1 MIDFLEES
9 DYFGG
14 ITFAGCFDMHT
25 DDLKVLYEHYKET
38 GQNLLDD
45 YCTIKYEKWE
55 LDKYRDPHHDS
66 MIRHDELNKIRVA
79 VSNMR
84 RVNMYEPELLREIE
98 YHAKSRYKR
107 WQQCQERQI
116 SEERREA
123 CKYTSKENVRKWVFT
138 VHGEECLKCGT
149 TQNITIDHIKPV
161 ARGGKNRL
169 WNLQPLCQS
178 CNSSKGTKTIDYRED
193 E

>member
-9 DYFGG
+9 TYFGG
-14 ITFAGCFDMHT
+14 FTFAGCFDMNT

-38 GQNLLDD
+38 GRNLLDD
-45 YCTIKYEKWE
+45 YCTVKYEKWE
-55 LDKYRDPHHDS
+55 LHKYRDPYHEF
-66 MIRHDELNKIRVA
+66 MIKHDELNKIRVA

-84 RVNMYEPELLREIE
+84 RVNMYESELLREIE
-98 YHAKSRYKR
+98 YHAKNRYEK
-107 WQQCQERQI
+107 WQQYQKRQI

-123 CKYTSKENVRKWVFT
+123 CKYTSKENVRKWVFA
-138 VHGEECLKCGT
+138 VYGEECLKCGT
-149 TQNITIDHIKPV
+149 TENITIDHIKPV

-178 CNSSKGTKTIDYRED
+178 CNSSKGTKTIDYRNHE
-193 E
+193 